1 MFPLGNKLESFLW
14 PKRSHVGL
22 CFTLRTCW
30 IIIICL
36 KILLGPREDLE
47 EYLTDSID
55 ILLGPPAATGRKKGI
70 DESLAG
76 LPPQVAS
83 VYQFV
88 FEEEADVASTRG
100 QLSNPVAIDSVL
112 DQLEGNKKLLS
123 SERSKLKTDV
133 EEAIRKMVSKFL
145 ADRDN

>member
-1 MFPLGNKLESFLW
+1 M
-14 PKRSHVGL
+14 
-22 CFTLRTCW
+22 
-30 IIIICL
+30 
-36 KILLGPREDLE
+36 LGPRDDLE
-47 EYLTDSID
+47 EYLSDSID
-55 ILLGPPAATGRKKGI
+55 ILLGPPAATAGKRGM

-88 FEEEADVASTRG
+88 FEEEAEVASTRG
-100 QLSNPVAIDSVL
+100 QLSNPVAIDTVL
-112 DQLEGNKKLLS
+112 DQLEGNRKLTS